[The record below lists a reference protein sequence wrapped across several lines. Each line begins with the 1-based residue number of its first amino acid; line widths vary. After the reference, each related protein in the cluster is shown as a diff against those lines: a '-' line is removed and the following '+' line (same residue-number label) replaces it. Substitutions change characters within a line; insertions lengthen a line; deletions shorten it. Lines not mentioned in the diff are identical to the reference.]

1 MFCVEGVALPLS
13 PELSKEMVILVSINS
28 HSKNGQILKI
38 TKKERHNYKK
48 KKNLSLLP
56 PSSTLFFKLVG
67 FFVFKFLISFLI
79 LKSRQ

>member
-48 KKNLSLLP
+48 KKKSVTASSLLHI
-56 PSSTLFFKLVG
+56 
-67 FFVFKFLISFLI
+67 VF
-79 LKSRQ
+79 

>member
-48 KKNLSLLP
+48 KKKICHCFLP
-56 PSSTLFFKLVG
+56 PPHCFLNLWVFLFL
-67 FFVFKFLISFLI
+67 SF
-79 LKSRQ
+79 